1 MKICIVGTGYVG
13 LVTGAGLAELNNQVI
28 CVDVDEKKIA
38 ELKEGEIPFYEQGL
52 EELVR
57 RNQKAGKL
65 TFTTD
70 LAEGVNFSRVIFIA
84 VGTPPKEN
92 GEADLSSIIKVT
104 EDLAHL
110 ICEYKIIAV
119 KSTVPVGTFELITEI
134 LEKKGKRKGIDF
146 DIASTPEFLREGNAV
161 YDFFHPSRI
170 VIGTDDPEVGRV
182 LHKLFSPLNVP
193 ILHTNPATAQMI
205 KYASNAFLA
214 SRISFINEIANIC
227 EKVGA
232 DVMEVAQGMS
242 YDKRLG
248 EGYLNPGIG
257 FGGPCLIKDLKALI
271 KIAENNGYEANYLRS
286 ILEKNEHQIRTILY
300 KTKEALGGHLY
311 GKTVGILGLSFK
323 AGTSDVRNSL
333 SLKIIE
339 LLQKEGAKIK
349 AYDPQGM
356 DDVRRII
363 SNIVL
368 AQDPY
373 EAAKSDVLLILTAWR
388 EFEELDLERIKKSL
402 RSPIIVDGVNIFDP
416 EKMKKMG
423 FVYRGVGRR

>member
-38 ELKEGEIPFYEQGL
+38 ELKEGKIPFYEQGL

-65 TFTTD
+65 NFTTD

-110 ICEYKIIAV
+110 IREYKIIAV

-170 VIGTDDPEVGRV
+170 VIGTDDPEVGRT

-356 DDVRRII
+356 DDVKRII

-368 AQDPY
+368 AQNPY

-388 EFEELDLERIKKSL
+388 EFGELDLERIKKSL

>member
-65 TFTTD
+65 NFTTD

-110 ICEYKIIAV
+110 IREYKIIAV

-388 EFEELDLERIKKSL
+388 EFGELDLERIKKSL

>member
-38 ELKEGEIPFYEQGL
+38 ELKEGKIPFYEQGL

-70 LAEGVNFSRVIFIA
+70 LAEGANFSRVIFIA

-110 ICEYKIIAV
+110 IREYKIIAV

-170 VIGTDDPEVGRV
+170 VIGTDDPEVGRT

-248 EGYLNPGIG
+248 EGYLHPGIG

-356 DDVRRII
+356 DDVKRII

-368 AQDPY
+368 AQNPY

-388 EFEELDLERIKKSL
+388 EFGELDLERIKKSL

-423 FVYRGVGRR
+423 FIYRGVGRR

>member
-38 ELKEGEIPFYEQGL
+38 ELKEGKIPFYEQGL

-65 TFTTD
+65 NFTTD

-110 ICEYKIIAV
+110 IREYKIIAV

-170 VIGTDDPEVGRV
+170 VIGTDDPEVGRT

-388 EFEELDLERIKKSL
+388 EFGELDLERIKKSL